1 MILRAAISTA
11 LAALLLSGCLVGPKY
26 QKPPAMTQ
34 APPAAYKE
42 SPGAAQP
49 GGGTTAGGTA
59 ASGTAAGTA
68 QTNAAATGTTGAQA
82 ADAGEW
88 KVAQP
93 QDAMLKGKWWE
104 IYQDAELNALEEKL
118 TIDNQT
124 IKQYFANFMEARTLV
139 AEARA
144 QLYPTVGTSP
154 SYTRSQASANVGSGG
169 AGANNGQTN
178 LTNLPVDASWEPD
191 LWGRVRNQIRAQQY
205 NAQVSAADLEGE
217 RLTEQASL
225 AEYFFEI
232 RGQDA
237 LAAIYQQT
245 VADDQKAVE
254 LTRSQYETGVG
265 TEISVVEAQNTLQN
279 AQAALTNL
287 GVARAQYEHAIAV
300 LTGSDP
306 SAFSIAVKALSAVPP
321 AVPIGVPSQLLERRP
336 DIAASERM
344 MAEANAEIGVAQ
356 AAFYPTLTLSAGG
369 GLESSTLKHL
379 FDWPSRFWSVGP
391 AVSETIYDGGLRRAA
406 VRQYTA
412 IYNSDVAGY
421 RQTVLPAFQQVED
434 ALAAERIL
442 SRQIGQQ
449 EMAAQSAQK
458 VLDLE
463 TARYETGVD
472 PYIDVVTAQNTLL
485 ADRQTLATLHTQE
498 MTASVQLIEALGGGW
513 DSTQLATPEQVSKKL
528 GAGEIEIQR

>member
-1 MILRAAISTA
+1 
-11 LAALLLSGCLVGPKY
+11 
-26 QKPPAMTQ
+26 MTQ

-42 SPGAAQP
+42 TPGAAQP
-49 GGGTTAGGTA
+49 
-59 ASGTAAGTA
+59 ASATAAGSAA
-68 QTNAAATGTTGAQA
+68 QANAAATGTTGAQAQA

-104 IYQDAELNALEEKL
+104 IYKDDELNALEEKL
-118 TIDNQT
+118 NIDNQT

-144 QLYPTVGTSP
+144 QLYPTLTAVPTYS
-154 SYTRSQASANVGSGG
+154 RSRASAN
-169 AGANNGQTN
+169 QTN
-178 LTNLPVDASWEPD
+178 TPSAATGRTTSLGSLGLDASWEPD
-191 LWGRVRNQIRAQQY
+191 LWGRVRNQIKAQQY
-205 NAQVSAADLEGE
+205 NAQVSAADLGNV
-217 RLTEQASL
+217 RLSEQASL
-225 AEYFFEI
+225 AEFFFEI

-245 VADDQKAVE
+245 VADDQKAVD
-254 LTRSQYETGVG
+254 LTRSEYETGVG

-279 AQAALTNL
+279 AQSALINL

-336 DIAASERM
+336 DIAAQERA
-344 MAEANAEIGVAQ
+344 MAAANAEIGVAQ
-356 AAFYPTLTLSAGG
+356 TAFYPTLTLSAGG
-369 GLESSTLKHL
+369 GLESSTLRHL

-421 RQTVLPAFQQVED
+421 RQTVLTAFQQVED

-472 PYIDVVTAQNTLL
+472 PYIDVVTAQGTLL
-485 ADRQTLATLHTQE
+485 ADRQTLATLHTQA